1 MVLLQNP
8 RGLCSGLPAEASHK
22 LHKAS
27 FSQNDPSDTHTHTH
41 THTHTYTHK
50 STKIQLNIKVGKI
63 YKWSINAQPHEL
75 SEKFKLISQ

>member
-27 FSQNDPSDTHTHTH
+27 FSQNDPSHTHTH
-41 THTHTYTHK
+41 THTQINKNTTQYK
-50 STKIQLNIKVGKI
+50 SRQNIQMVNKCTT
-63 YKWSINAQPHEL
+63 S
-75 SEKFKLISQ
+75 

>member
-41 THTHTYTHK
+41 K

>member
-27 FSQNDPSDTHTHTH
+27 FSQNDPLDTH
-41 THTHTYTHK
+41 THK
-50 STKIQLNIKVGKI
+50 STKLQLSIKVGKI
-63 YKWSINAQPHEL
+63 YKWSINVQPY
-75 SEKFKLISQ
+75 